1 MEIITLKQQ
10 DLGDQMNEAIV
21 VIVRSVITF
30 FTLLIYAR
38 LIGKQQIGN
47 LTMFDYINGITIGSI
62 AGTMA
67 TDVSSKAL
75 THWMALTVFIAFTLV
90 LQYTN
95 IKYRYLS
102 KVIDGEPVTVIE
114 DGKLLEN
121 NLKKTRVT
129 RDELMVQLRSKN
141 VFDPTEVEV
150 ALLEPDGTLSVLR
163 KNEFQFVQKKDLQI
177 PVTRAKLTTEI
188 IVDGVILQQNIQQRG
203 KDLAWVQAQLKKK
216 GFDDLAGISYV
227 AILPNDSLYVDL
239 VEDHISNN
247 NDISDYEGPY

>member
-1 MEIITLKQQ
+1 
-10 DLGDQMNEAIV
+10 MNEALV
-21 VIVRSVITF
+21 VIVRAIITF

-75 THWMALTVFIAFTLV
+75 THWIALTVFIAFTLI
-90 LQYTN
+90 LQYIN

-114 DGKLLEN
+114 DGKILEN

-129 RDELMVQLRSKN
+129 RDELMVQLRSKST
-141 VFDPTEVEV
+141 FDPTEVEV

-163 KNEFQFVQKKDLQI
+163 KSEFQYVQKKDLHI
-177 PVTRAKLTTEI
+177 PITRAKLTTEI

-203 KDLAWVQAQLKKK
+203 KDLTWVQAQLNKK
-216 GFDDLAGISYV
+216 GFDDLAKVSYA
-227 AILPNDSLYVDL
+227 AILPNDSLYVDP
-239 VEDHISNN
+239 VEDHVSNT